1 MEDAARFYSS
11 LKDASSLSSAG
22 RIDAFVY
29 HLTEQQGAPSAG
41 VKDVEQCFRDCH
53 LAVPGSVAAHL
64 SKGVKSKPPKFIK
77 VAGGGYRLE
86 RHAKEG
92 VQARLGAETTVVDIP
107 RDFRKLLDEL
117 PDGARKDFL
126 REALDCFG
134 VHAYRAA
141 IVMVWLLTLDHLFEL
156 ILKSHSTAF
165 NAVLAANTDKRI
177 KITSVSIRDDF
188 GEIPESK
195 FIEFCRSA
203 GIITNDV
210 RKILDQK
217 LGTRNSAAHP
227 SGVVFSRAKVVDF
240 IEDLIENVIKKYPV
254 LS

>member
-1 MEDAARFYSS
+1 LEDAARFYSS
-11 LKDASSLSSAG
+11 LKDASSLSSAN

-29 HLTEQQGAPSAG
+29 YLTEQQGAPSAG
-41 VKDVEQCFRDCH
+41 VKDVEKCFRDCH

-64 SKGVKSKPPKFIK
+64 SKGLKSKPPKFIK
-77 VAGGGYRLE
+77 VSGGGYRLE
-86 RHAKEG
+86 RHAREG
-92 VQARLGAETTVVDIP
+92 VEARLGAETATIDIP
-107 RDFRKLLDEL
+107 KDLRRLLEEL

-126 REALDCFG
+126 QEALDCFG

-141 IVMVWLLTLDHLFEL
+141 IVMIWLLTLDHLFEL
-156 ILKSHSTAF
+156 ILTKHSPAF

-177 KITSVSIRDDF
+177 KINSVSVRDDF
-188 GEIPESK
+188 GEIPEGK

-227 SGVVFSRAKVVDF
+227 SGVAFSRAKVVDF
-240 IEDLIENVIKKYPV
+240 IEDLIENVIKKYPIR
-254 LS
+254 